1 MMATVNDALEG
12 FVASVIGDVL
22 LQPRLRRGA
31 FAEDLA
37 AFPETLELDQGVLP

>member
-1 MMATVNDALEG
+1 MMATVHDALEG

-22 LQPRLRRGA
+22 LQPRLGRGA